1 MKPGLKQDA
10 TAVSTPKN
18 SELNQDDLLGMTTSG
33 QQTPKATTNLLD
45 LDLMGD
51 STPKDTS
58 SGTNQQATAN
68 LLDGADDLLSGLD
81 TGSKQP
87 SLGGGQT
94 PSNTF

>member
-18 SELNQDDLLGMTTSG
+18 SDLNQDDLLGMSTSG

-58 SGTNQQATAN
+58 SGAKQQATAN

-94 PSNTF
+94 PSSTF